1 MLVGSATRLISGRNA
16 VQTVYWRV
24 KKDGATTRLVK
35 SNKTCT
41 FNKNTKYP
49 RSSPLTDPLRILG
62 VISSTYAKDYYL
74 ERKKLSLEVLIVGIE
89 VYLISTK
96 RRENKKK

>member
-49 RSSPLTDPLRILG
+49 RSMFRP
-62 VISSTYAKDYYL
+62 
-74 ERKKLSLEVLIVGIE
+74 IE
-89 VYLISTK
+89 MKFNIAQ
-96 RRENKKK
+96 